1 MAKPIITILELGTTG
16 ASLGLALQGA
26 QTQAEIVGHDKLPEA
41 AQAARRLNA
50 VGRLEWNLHA
60 ACSGAGL
67 IVLAMPLDEAAETLA
82 LIAEDL
88 APNTLL
94 FVLSDVLQGAADL
107 LAKHAPRHTH
117 AVVGHPILNGVGGPL
132 TPRADLFEKTV
143 FVVAAGVSTDETAL
157 ELASSFVE
165 SVGAKPLFMDP
176 VEHDG
181 VIAGVEQLPQLL
193 GLALVHMLAGSP
205 GWFEAQRLA
214 GRTFAQSTEA
224 GRSPQHLFTALRANR
239 AYLWPR
245 IEQFEAELAAWKR
258 WLMAD
263 PEDQLLAGQPAGQPA
278 AAGAAPEGAEHPLA
292 AAIQDSS
299 AERGRWEEQAQL
311 GDWTAAPP
319 PAVEAPASS
328 GLLRQMFFGNLGGK
342 KK

>member
-1 MAKPIITILELGTTG
+1 MAKPIITILGLGTTG

-107 LAKHAPRHTH
+107 LAKHVPGHTH

-143 FVVAAGVSTDETAL
+143 FVVAAGVSTDGAAL

-165 SVGAKPLFMDP
+165 SLGAKPLFMDP

-214 GRTFAQSTEA
+214 GRTFAQSTEP

-263 PEDQLLAGQPAGQPA
+263 PQDQSLAGQLFGAG
-278 AAGAAPEGAEHPLA
+278 AAGAEPQEAEHPLA
-292 AAIQDSS
+292 AAIHDSS

-319 PAVEAPASS
+319 PVAEAPASP
-328 GLLRQMFFGNLGGK
+328 GLLRQMFFGNLGK